1 MTPQEAWEIKSSTD
15 PVRELA
21 VRYGCTEDFVRAI
34 RRGEAFAHVDVTV
47 DGRGYDPTDYTAIA
61 SDEELVK
68 ARRWRF
74 A

>member
-1 MTPQEAWEIKSSTD
+1 MTPTEAWEIRRSTED
-15 PVRELA
+15 AETLA
-21 VRYGCTEDFVRAI
+21 DRYGCTEKLVRSI
-34 RRGEAFAHVDVTV
+34 KRGEAFAHIDVTV
-47 DGRGYDPTDYTAIA
+47 DGRGYDPTDYAAIA